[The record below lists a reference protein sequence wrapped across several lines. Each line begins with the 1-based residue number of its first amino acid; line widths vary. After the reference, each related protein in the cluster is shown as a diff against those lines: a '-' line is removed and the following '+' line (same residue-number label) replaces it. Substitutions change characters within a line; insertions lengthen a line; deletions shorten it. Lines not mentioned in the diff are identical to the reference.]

1 MKAMRCE
8 PRTLAVIVLVLM
20 AGCRGEETLPGR
32 SRPLLKHDWPHP
44 RDYRFGPSEFKAP
57 DPAGARVETPSGL
70 RAYLLRSDAD
80 PVVRVSAALPLGRL
94 RERAGEA
101 GASGL
106 LTEILTR
113 RGPAD
118 PARPLSLRLESLG
131 SKLSVEEDL
140 DLTRISLE
148 VLDEDWREGLGLMV
162 DLLRR
167 PDLEQGFI
175 RGYRTGPGYSEPTS
189 GLAVSGFRPRVE
201 LERLLLGYPLAPP
214 EGGLTVNGK
223 AVRDLASR
231 SLGANRVV
239 LGIGGNLPRA
249 EVEAALID
257 LSRGWPAAEEEA
269 ALVKLPEE
277 KPQPGPLHTRD
288 VPALVGWIA
297 MGRTIGP
304 VPESDRAPLAV
315 MASVYNTRLNI
326 AIREMRGLAN
336 RALLT
341 IPNTASGAGLL
352 SIATGGRPESVAPLI
367 KFSLEEAVRMGAL
380 SDRITP
386 EELERAKGAL
396 ILGTWQAGLD
406 GVREASTTF
415 AAETVRY
422 GGVERLLKWP
432 DAVQAVSAEQVKDAA
447 QKYLK
452 PAEMT
457 KVILGPMEKIRRARH
472 PRWPV
477 ALDELSPGK
486 TS

>member
-1 MKAMRCE
+1 MRSE
-8 PRTLAVIVLVLM
+8 LRTLAIGGLVLM
-20 AGCRGEETLPGR
+20 AGCSGEEMLPGR
-32 SRPLLKHDWPHP
+32 ARPLLKHDWPHP

-70 RAYLLRSDAD
+70 RAFVLPSDAE

-106 LTEILTR
+106 LIEILTR

-148 VLDEDWREGLGLMV
+148 VLDEDWREGLGLLV

-167 PDLEQGFI
+167 PDLEEGFI

-189 GLAVSGFRPRVE
+189 GLAASGFRPRVE
-201 LERLLLGYPLAPP
+201 LERLLLGYPLAPAD
-214 EGGLTVNGK
+214 GGLTVNGK

-231 SLGANRVV
+231 SLGVNRVV
-239 LGIGGNLPRA
+239 LGIGGNVPRA

-257 LSRGWPAAEEEA
+257 LSRGWPAAQEEA
-269 ALVKLPEE
+269 ALAKVPEGA
-277 KPQPGPLHTRD
+277 PQPGPLHTRD
-288 VPALVGWIA
+288 APALVGWIA

-315 MASVYNTRLNI
+315 MANVFNTRLNI

-341 IPNTASGAGLL
+341 IPHTASGAGLV

-367 KFSLEEAVRMGAL
+367 KFSLEEAVRIAGPD
-380 SDRITP
+380 SITP

-396 ILGTWQAGLD
+396 ILGIWQASLD

-415 AAETVRY
+415 ALETVRH
-422 GGVERLLKWP
+422 GGVERLLQWP
-432 DAVQAVSAEQVKDAA
+432 EAVQAVSAEQVKDAA

-452 PAEMT
+452 PEEMT
-457 KVILGPMEKIRRARH
+457 KVILGPLEKIRRARH

-477 ALDELSPGK
+477 GLDELSPEK